1 MGNPPASLLMVTILS
16 IGVQIDNVADSG
28 RVGCRRY
35 GGHMSTEI
43 TVRGSFSAFERPER
57 GTVHATIAYEGPVM
71 EPVYGRVARDLDAV
85 KASIAPM
92 DDKDNGA
99 VTWWSADQLRT
110 WSNRPWHKDGKQLPL
125 IHHASVGLEVK
136 FRDFSALSRWVGEHV
151 ANTEGFRVAH
161 VEWALTAKRREALEK
176 EVRTR
181 AVRDA
186 VTRAQA
192 YADALGLG
200 QVRPVAIADAGM
212 LGTRTESGP
221 STAYMRAAAVGG
233 APDVELVPEQI
244 EVSAEVDARF
254 VVGTASPDPA

>member
-1 MGNPPASLLMVTILS
+1 LLMVTILS

-200 QVRPVAIADAGM
+200 QVRPVALADAGM

-221 STAYMRAAAVGG
+221 SAAYMRAAAVGG
-233 APDVELVPEQI
+233 APDVELVPEHI

>member
-1 MGNPPASLLMVTILS
+1 
-16 IGVQIDNVADSG
+16 
-28 RVGCRRY
+28 
-35 GGHMSTEI
+35 MSTEI

-57 GTVHATIAYEGPVM
+57 GTVHATIGYEGAAM

-85 KASIAPM
+85 KASITPLADTGP
-92 DDKDNGA
+92 

-110 WSNRPWHKDGKQLPL
+110 WSHRPWNNDGKQLPL
-125 IHHASVGLEVK
+125 VHHASVDFEVK
-136 FRDFSALSRWVGEHV
+136 FRDFSALSRWVGTQLADV
-151 ANTEGFRVAH
+151 EGFRVSRI
-161 VEWALTAKRREALEK
+161 EWALTENRREALAK

-200 QVRPVAIADAGM
+200 AIQPVAVADAGM
-212 LGTRTESGP
+212 FGARPETGP
-221 STAYMRAAAVGG
+221 AAAYLRAGAVGG
-233 APDVELVPEQI
+233 APDVELAPQHI

-254 VVGTASPDPA
+254 IAGAETAQA

>member
-1 MGNPPASLLMVTILS
+1 MVTILS

-233 APDVELVPEQI
+233 APDVELVPEHI

-254 VVGTASPDPA
+254 VVGTASPGPA